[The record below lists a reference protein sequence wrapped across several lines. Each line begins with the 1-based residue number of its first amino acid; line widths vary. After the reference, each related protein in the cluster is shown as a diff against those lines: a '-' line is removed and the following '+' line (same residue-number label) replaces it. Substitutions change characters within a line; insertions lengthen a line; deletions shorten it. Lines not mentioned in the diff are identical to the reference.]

1 MKRLYVRPAFRGKGV
16 GRRLVEAIINEAR
29 LAGYAYMRL
38 DTLPAMAAAVAL
50 YRSLGFRETAPCGN
64 RPVAGAIYF
73 ELPLT

>member
-16 GRRLVEAIINEAR
+16 GRRLVEAIIKEAR

-50 YRSLGFRETAPCGN
+50 YRSPAAIDPSLGRFTLNC
-64 RPVAGAIYF
+64 
-73 ELPLT
+73 L